1 MQSCLNMNH
10 SLKIGRSRNNNFT
23 QPPKIEGVECP
34 VCYEGVLILKK
45 VVKAHSG
52 DVALMLKMDV
62 KLFSLMLMVNLLFM
76 NVPDCHKEFLKQRK
90 GSKVLSGA
98 VVIILIIKCLLK
110 RMLKANL
117 NYKMINN

>member
-1 MQSCLNMNH
+1 MSEYE
-10 SLKIGRSRNNNFT
+10 SFLKGLVEAETTIFT

-34 VCYEGVLILKK
+34 VCHEGVLILKK

-76 NVPDCHKEFLKQRK
+76 NVLI
-90 GSKVLSGA
+90 
-98 VVIILIIKCLLK
+98 VI
-110 RMLKANL
+110 RDF
-117 NYKMINN
+117 